1 MLRPMNGHPTK
12 FSLICQLF
20 LVFTFLCVP
29 IADSGHAIR
38 MSSTKHDDSRSV
50 NKLITQKSQA
60 VMAANLP
67 CHTAAIASGETS
79 IEFNSQTNKTGDKNP
94 CCPYKHCSPSH
105 CLMQTVAAS
114 APTFEISPHSP
125 IDTRVFVEV
134 ETHVVL
140 MPLTEPLRP
149 PIVLV

>member
-1 MLRPMNGHPTK
+1 MLRPMNGTPTT

-29 IADSGHAIR
+29 IADIGHAIR
-38 MSSTKHDDSRSV
+38 MSPTKHHDTRTV

-60 VMAANLP
+60 VTTANLP
-67 CHTAAIASGETS
+67 CHTAAVPSGETS
-79 IEFNSQTNKTGDKNP
+79 IAFNTQTSKTGDKNP
-94 CCPYKHCSPSH
+94 CCPYKQCSPNH

-114 APTFEISPHSP
+114 APIFEITPHSP
-125 IDTRVFVEV
+125 IDSRVFVEV
-134 ETHVVL
+134 ETYVVS

-149 PIVLV
+149 PIT